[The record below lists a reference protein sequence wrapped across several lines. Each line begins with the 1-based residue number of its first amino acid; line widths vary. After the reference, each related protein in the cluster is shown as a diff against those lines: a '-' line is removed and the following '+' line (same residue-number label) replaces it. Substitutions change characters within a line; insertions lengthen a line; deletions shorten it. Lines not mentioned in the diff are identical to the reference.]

1 MRPHCQN
8 YYADEHCSHM
18 TGEALKC
25 QFPWFPGN
33 RLPTFVVQSSGAA
46 GFILNERAEAQ

>member
-1 MRPHCQN
+1 
-8 YYADEHCSHM
+8 M